1 MECYEGSDQDDWDMY
16 DQEQEDEFMLEE
28 MELVKRKSSTKQ
40 TGEQDMFSTATKN
53 DLYSMVN
60 ASEIFNI
67 QN

>member
-16 DQEQEDEFMLEE
+16 DQEQEDEFMLDE